1 MLQIFIILECRGGTA
16 GNNTFHYG
24 MGSSFSSLG
33 NTILWSAKTPETT
46 QPLISGICE
55 IISVDHESANITNNV
70 FGQRATRA

>member
-33 NTILWSAKTPETT
+33 NTILLSDHPTFNLRHL
-46 QPLISGICE
+46 QNNQCLII
-55 IISVDHESANITNNV
+55 ESANITNNV